1 MLAAMVS
8 PTNPM
13 SQPGRTGNVG
23 VLRIVNAAQRTSVS
37 VDPTGHRSVVVNLRS
52 ACSSVRSST
61 LRLPPPVSVG
71 LRTIE
76 TGVPNW
82 RNARPGVL
90 LRRISSMQKPTKL
103 PLRRRHLYRC
113 RSQTSDPRS
122 TQSRSFRD
130 VMWDAARS
138 SRSLCPAVGKRQPRG
153 RASSTER
160 DRRFIRLITNRTQDQ
175 SRTKTR
181 GEGDHRVIRAE
192 DVGAVAR
199 LCVPPM

>member
-1 MLAAMVS
+1 MRPHRISEPDGSGNQALQTVKAARWTIS
-8 PTNPM
+8 
-13 SQPGRTGNVG
+13 SVG
-23 VLRIVNAAQRTSVS
+23 LV
-37 VDPTGHRSVVVNLRS
+37 GHRSVATSSRS
-52 ACSSVRSST
+52 T
-61 LRLPPPVSVG
+61 RLPRWSLALCFFPPVSVG
-71 LRTIE
+71 VNAIE